1 LLQTLPDGVNKIQ
14 FIKGTG
20 LNDQLPFQVLADVER
35 IHLRQFWPVTSRQGR
50 QGKRFSTATLVCGMS
65 HSQQNDSTARKPPR
79 KSIRTFSGQSS
90 QQKRRDEAL
99 QRQQAARRDLGHH
112 ARKLATLA
120 ANAPSRVD
128 QEVDQASTQEQSH
141 RVGEASQGVSLRIAT
156 ESLCDLLLVY
166 VGCVKF

>member
-1 LLQTLPDGVNKIQ
+1 MY
-14 FIKGTG
+14 
-20 LNDQLPFQVLADVER
+20 VER
-35 IHLRQFWPVTSRQGR
+35 DQEHTPPPGVAGQDQTRCRASA
-50 QGKRFSTATLVCGMS
+50 ATLVCGMS
-65 HSQQNDSTARKPPR
+65 HSRQIDSAARKPPR
-79 KSIRTFSGQSS
+79 KSIKALSGQSS

-120 ANAPSRVD
+120 ANTPSRVA
-128 QEVDQASTQEQSH
+128 QEVDQASTREQSH
-141 RVGEASQGVSLRIAT
+141 RVNEASQGVSLRIAT